1 MELHNTYAC
10 LFFCIQEGTP
20 LRPIMNTIQA
30 VTRAISDLLDELI
43 RPIYN
48 ENNKDYTIIDGTDFI
63 KRLETYSHEG
73 HLQPSTLFCTLD
85 IDNLFTMLPQDES
98 IEILGKFLRTYK
110 GEYIKG
116 ISVTTIQKLTE
127 IVLKQNAFVCNN
139 KFYKQ
144 IIGGAMGSPFT
155 LTLANIFMLHW
166 EQRWIRH
173 QENRKEIYGR

>member
-1 MELHNTYAC
+1 
-10 LFFCIQEGTP
+10 
-20 LRPIMNTIQA
+20 
-30 VTRAISDLLDELI
+30 
-43 RPIYN
+43 
-48 ENNKDYTIIDGTDFI
+48 
-63 KRLETYSHEG
+63 
-73 HLQPSTLFCTLD
+73 
-85 IDNLFTMLPQDES
+85 MLPQDES

-116 ISVTTIQKLTE
+116 ISVTTIQKLAE